1 MNGRRTGLSARVKT
15 MGFNYQLPT
24 LSYRRI
30 PGDMIELYKIIT
42 GKYDS
47 DCSLRLYLRSV
58 IVYASIARGNKL
70 KLVPQH
76 CKYDLRKHYFT
87 NRVVS
92 IWNSLPNDM
101 VMADNINLFKN
112 HLDKFWSSCEFA
124 YSYRAQP
131 FGTGSVK

>member
-1 MNGRRTGLSARVKT
+1 MHDVHTDASA
-15 MGFNYQLPT
+15 
-24 LSYRRI
+24 
-30 PGDMIELYKIIT
+30 
-42 GKYDS
+42 
-47 DCSLRLYLRSV
+47 CSLRLYLRSY
-58 IVYASIARGNKL
+58 IVYASITRGNKL

-92 IWNSLPNDM
+92 IWNSLPND
-101 VMADNINLFKN
+101 VAMADNINVFKN
-112 HLDKFWSSCEFA
+112 HLDKFWSSCEFV